1 MFTDKTMQIEAW
13 PNQTI
18 ITEFILAGFRDTNE
32 VHILFSFLF
41 LAIYIFTTT
50 GNILIIALIALNDNL
65 HTPMYFFL
73 GNLACLEICYT
84 STIVPKLIVIF
95 LSGDRTISF
104 WGCIVQF
111 YFFAALAATECTL
124 LAVMSHDRYLA
135 ICKPLHYGTLMN
147 SRVCVVHAAGCW
159 LSGFPGLLAVLHLMS
174 RLPFCRSNKIQ
185 HFFCDLAPVLSL
197 SCGDTQA
204 VEFTLF
210 SIALT
215 LILPPFLLTAISYVF
230 IILAVLRIPS
240 TTGRKKAFSTCS
252 SHLVVV
258 TMFYGSLAVVYLLP
272 RIETL
277 RDFHK
282 VFSVFYTI
290 VTPLI
295 NPLIYTFRNREFKQ
309 ALRKSIQK
317 LPHIF

>member
-1 MFTDKTMQIEAW
+1 MAGGR
-13 PNQTI
+13 NQTTT
-18 ITEFILAGFRDTNE
+18 TEFILIGFGDTKE
-32 VHILFSFLF
+32 FHILFSFIF
-41 LAIYIFTTT
+41 LAIYLSTTM
-50 GNILIIALIALNDNL
+50 GNILIIALIITNNNL

-73 GNLACLEICYT
+73 GNLACLEICYI
-84 STIVPKLIVIF
+84 STIVPKLITIF
-95 LSGDRTISF
+95 LTGDGAISF

-147 SRVCVVHAAGCW
+147 IRVCIVRAAGCW
-159 LSGFPGLLAVLHLMS
+159 LSGFPVLLIVLHLMS
-174 RLPFCRSNKIQ
+174 RLPFCGSNMIQ
-185 HFFCDLAPVLSL
+185 HFFCDLAPVISI
-197 SCGDTQA
+197 SCGETQA

-210 SIALT
+210 SIAFT

-252 SHLVVV
+252 SHLIVVS
-258 TMFYGSLAVVYLLP
+258 MFYGSLAVVYLLP

-277 RDFHK
+277 RKFHK
-282 VFSVFYTI
+282 IFSVFYTVI
-290 VTPLI
+290 TPLI
-295 NPLIYTFRNREFKQ
+295 NPLIYTLRNREFKE
-309 ALRKSIQK
+309 ALKKLIQK
-317 LPHIF
+317 LLHNTF